1 MLELGDSELQ
11 VFQLRARNKAELLEE
26 AIQAGPCALAHPQ
39 RLAAPPVSRLLDQLT
54 RLVAAHS
61 PGTSQLVSQGVRSI
75 RGQCDRAESGQADAL
90 ERVDDVSIVF
100 H

>member
-11 VFQLRARNKAELLEE
+11 VFQLRARNKAELLKE
-26 AIQAGPCALAHPQ
+26 ALQARAGSLAHAQ
-39 RLAAPPVSRLLDQLT
+39 SLAAPPVSRLLDQLT

-61 PGTSQLVSQGVRSI
+61 PGTSQLVGQGVRPI